1 MPPRRPG
8 ADGAS
13 HPLDADDMAIGK
25 NDSTHR
31 NQAGQS
37 DGIGVPMESWLR
49 LFGRFLRFGAL
60 AWGGPVAQI
69 AMIRHELVDEERWI
83 SSAHFNRVLAVYQV
97 LPGPEAHELCVY
109 FGMLARGRWGG
120 VLAGLG
126 FMLPGF
132 VLMFAL
138 SWAYVRYGL
147 QAQGI
152 AAVMAAAQVAV
163 AALIVRAVVRIG
175 GHVVTDLW
183 LWGIMAGATA
193 AQLAGI
199 HFGIILSVG
208 GLIYLLACRRLHR
221 LACAAVALAVI
232 GIVSYA
238 TAMRGLIGFEAL
250 RGETTAIEIA
260 RHDSMPLLA
269 LFWSGLKAGLL
280 TFGGAYTVIP
290 FLQRDAVTQGAWMSN
305 TQFLDG
311 LALSGLLP
319 APLIIFS
326 TFVGYLGGGPWGAVV
341 MTAGIFLPAF
351 AFTLI
356 GHDVLERW
364 VHQPRIRQFLEG
376 VTAGVVGL
384 IAATTLALLRVSLT
398 GPEAVILFVLVLAVL
413 FASKARMVIPAVIA
427 AAALWGF
434 LSPGF
439 GQ

>member
-1 MPPRRPG
+1 MATG
-8 ADGAS
+8 SDNTVSAD
-13 HPLDADDMAIGK
+13 
-25 NDSTHR
+25 
-31 NQAGQS
+31 QVAGRS
-37 DGIGVPMESWLR
+37 DGYDVPRESWLR
-49 LFGRFLRFGAL
+49 LFLRFLRFGAL

-69 AMIRHELVDEERWI
+69 AMIRQELVDEERWI

-109 FGMLARGRWGG
+109 FGMRSRGRWGG

-132 VLMFAL
+132 ALMCAL

-147 QAQGI
+147 QTDGV
-152 AAVMAAAQVAV
+152 AAVFAAVQVAV

-175 GHVVTDLW
+175 GHVVTDRW
-183 LWGIMAGATA
+183 LWGIAIVATA
-193 AQLAGI
+193 AQLAGV
-199 HFGIILSVG
+199 HFGIILTVG
-208 GLIYLLACRRLHR
+208 GLVYLLGRRR
-221 LACAAVALAVI
+221 FQVLAWALATLAVAAVV
-232 GIVSYA
+232 GYVVSL
-238 TAMRGLIGFEAL
+238 RGLAGFDVLSGSAAPA
-250 RGETTAIEIA
+250 ETA
-260 RHDSMPLLA
+260 RRDGMPLLT

-326 TFVGYLGGGPWGAVV
+326 TFVGYLGGGPGGAVA
-341 MTAGIFLPAF
+341 MTVGIFLPAF

-356 GHDVLERW
+356 GHDALEW
-364 VHQPRIRQFLEG
+364 LVHQPRIRLFLEG

-384 IAATTLALLRVSLT
+384 IAGTTLALLKVSLT
-398 GPEAVILFVLVLAVL
+398 GLEAVVLFALVLAVL
-413 FASKARMVIPAVIA
+413 FLSKGRLVIPAVIA
-427 AAALWGF
+427 VATLWGL
-434 LSPGF
+434 LSLGF

>member
-1 MPPRRPG
+1 MTTPISDVPLASG
-8 ADGAS
+8 DADGC
-13 HPLDADDMAIGK
+13 
-25 NDSTHR
+25 T
-31 NQAGQS
+31 
-37 DGIGVPMESWLR
+37 VPREPWLR
-49 LFGRFLRFGAL
+49 LFLRFLRFGAL

-69 AMIRHELVDEERWI
+69 AMIRQELVDEQRWI

-109 FGMLARGRWGG
+109 FGMRSRGRWGG

-147 QAQGI
+147 QTEGV
-152 AAVMAAAQVAV
+152 AAVFAAVQVAV

-175 GHVVTDLW
+175 EHVVTDRW
-183 LWGIMAGATA
+183 LWGIAMSATA

-199 HFGIILSVG
+199 HFGIILSVAG
-208 GLIYLLACRRLHR
+208 AVYLLAQRQFRT
-221 LACAAVALAVI
+221 LAWASAALAVVGVI
-232 GIVSYA
+232 AYVVL
-238 TAMRGLIGFEAL
+238 MDGLTGFAAL
-250 RGETTAIEIA
+250 SGGVADAEPVRRDG
-260 RHDSMPLLA
+260 MPLLA

-326 TFVGYLGGGPWGAVV
+326 TFVGYLGGGPWGAVA
-341 MTAGIFLPAF
+341 MTVGIFLPAF
-351 AFTLI
+351 AFTLV
-356 GHDVLERW
+356 GHDALERV
-364 VHQPRIRQFLEG
+364 VHQPRIRLFLEG
-376 VTAGVVGL
+376 LTAGVVGL
-384 IAATTLALLRVSLT
+384 IAGTTLALMRISLT
-398 GPEAVILFVLVLAVL
+398 GLEAVILFALVLAVL
-413 FASKARMVIPAVIA
+413 FASKARLVIPAVIG
-427 AAALWGF
+427 AAALWGW
-434 LSPGF
+434 LSLSIRAAS
-439 GQ
+439 

>member
-1 MPPRRPG
+1 M
-8 ADGAS
+8 AS
-13 HPLDADDMAIGK
+13 SGSDVI
-25 NDSTHR
+25 
-31 NQAGQS
+31 AGDQVAS
-37 DGIGVPMESWLR
+37 PSSGHDVPKEPWLR
-49 LFGRFLRFGAL
+49 LFLRFLRFGAL

-69 AMIRHELVDEERWI
+69 AMIRQELVDEERWI

-109 FGMLARGRWGG
+109 FGMRSRGRWGG

-147 QAQGI
+147 QTQGI
-152 AAVMAAAQVAV
+152 AAVFAAVQVAV

-175 GHVVTDLW
+175 GHVVTDRW
-183 LWGIMAGATA
+183 LWGIAIVATA
-193 AQLAGI
+193 AQLAGV
-199 HFGIILSVG
+199 HFGIILAVG
-208 GLIYLLACRRLHR
+208 GGVYLLAQRQFQG
-221 LACAAVALAVI
+221 LAWSLSALAVA
-232 GIVSYA
+232 GVVGYGVS
-238 TAMRGLIGFEAL
+238 MGGLAGFEAL
-250 RGETTAIEIA
+250 SAGVASAETAH
-260 RHDSMPLLA
+260 RDGMPLLS

-341 MTAGIFLPAF
+341 MTIGIFLPAF

-356 GHDVLERW
+356 GHDALESL
-364 VHQPRIRQFLEG
+364 VHQPRIRLFLEG

-384 IAATTLALLRVSLT
+384 IAGTTLALLYVSLT
-398 GPEAVILFVLVLAVL
+398 GLEAVILFALVLAVL
-413 FASKARMVIPAVIA
+413 FVSKARLVIPAVIA
-427 AAALWGF
+427 AAALWGL
-434 LSPGF
+434 LSLGL
-439 GQ
+439 